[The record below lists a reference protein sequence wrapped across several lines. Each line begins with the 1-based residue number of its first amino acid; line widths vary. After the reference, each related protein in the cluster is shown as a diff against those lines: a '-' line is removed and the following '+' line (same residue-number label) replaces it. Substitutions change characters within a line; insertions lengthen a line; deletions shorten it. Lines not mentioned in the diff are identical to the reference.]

1 MEPGSEITVPG
12 GWCAPS
18 EVIYDFAGIDSFYGL
33 PTGDN
38 RTELPTFKVSRG
50 AITYTLGL
58 SAKDQKFLDMA
69 MGVALTSDCR
79 MKHGAVVVKHG
90 HVLGFSANLWRNN
103 PKNVDPEFCSVH
115 AEIAALRKAG
125 MPKKATVYVARVN
138 NHGEPRL
145 SKPCPNCQE
154 VLDGLKA
161 KVYWTV

>member
-1 MEPGSEITVPG
+1 MGATAAAAGSLSAQG
-12 GWCAPS
+12 GWVSPGAIFYDLYDQEVVSS
-18 EVIYDFAGIDSFYGL
+18 ESLL
-33 PTGDN
+33 P
-38 RTELPTFKVSRG
+38 EFKVSRG
-50 AITYTLGL
+50 AITYSLPLT
-58 SAKDQKFLDMA
+58 AKDQKFLDMA
-69 MGVALTSDCR
+69 MGVALTSECR

-90 HVLGFSANLWRNN
+90 HVLGFSANIWRNN

-145 SKPCPNCQE
+145 SKPCANCQE

-161 KVYWTV
+161 KVYYTE